1 MRRGRSLTSD
11 ELELWR
17 YITRNDAQLSRR
29 RRAEVRDPPS
39 AQSQDMAASGNVDS
53 PASGLGAAARRP
65 HKAAPTPGPPALPE
79 VHLTPLQS
87 VKIHRT
93 GRDPG
98 RGVRRGKVQVD
109 GRLDLHG
116 YTQEGAY
123 AALRAY
129 LATAVRRGLGC
140 VLVIT
145 GRAPAPGATFW
156 PEAPRGVIRLRLP
169 DWLDAPEL
177 KPLVSGWSQAH
188 TRHGGAGAVYV
199 FLRRR

>member
-11 ELELWR
+11 ETELWR
-17 YITRNDAQLSRR
+17 HITRNDTPLSRKQ
-29 RRAEVRDPPS
+29 RAEFVELPPGQLQDAAVSDIADTPAAPPGGAAREARKAGATLGSPVSPDIRPRPLHPVKNHCSRRDP
-39 AQSQDMAASGNVDS
+39 Q
-53 PASGLGAAARRP
+53 
-65 HKAAPTPGPPALPE
+65 
-79 VHLTPLQS
+79 
-87 VKIHRT
+87 
-93 GRDPG
+93 
-98 RGVRRGKVQVD
+98 RGVRGGKLQVD

-116 YTQEGAY
+116 CTQDGAH

-145 GRAPAPGATFW
+145 GRAPAPGATLW

-169 DWLDAPEL
+169 DWLDAPDL

-188 TRHGGAGAVYV
+188 RRHGGAGAVYV